1 MHVWQTGT
9 CSALYRTT
17 TTSLGTRFTCSTLN
31 WRACSVRTGYAF
43 FGTLVGTMQQPL
55 DRCNVHLLRDKYPL
69 SFAITMT
76 LIAIMH
82 PRLHIHVAA
91 MHLCDWLSLC
101 WKDVFPSSFLLMIMC
116 FALILIAEL
125 TKIITDHTLTAMIT
139 NSTFLEMQR
148 GNKKMK
154 LKITCRLMKR
164 TEEEVRRGE

>member
-1 MHVWQTGT
+1 
-9 CSALYRTT
+9 
-17 TTSLGTRFTCSTLN
+17 
-31 WRACSVRTGYAF
+31 
-43 FGTLVGTMQQPL
+43 
-55 DRCNVHLLRDKYPL
+55 
-69 SFAITMT
+69 
-76 LIAIMH
+76 
-82 PRLHIHVAA
+82 
-91 MHLCDWLSLC
+91 
-101 WKDVFPSSFLLMIMC
+101 MIVC